1 VASTRTLYVIHG
13 VQKSSTVFDIAAER
27 ARKGDDV
34 SILFTREARRHAAD
48 RSLIDS
54 ISFAERIYCLTREA
68 DVEIEVAKNVE
79 LLDYP
84 GWVAL
89 IEGNEK
95 IISWA

>member
-1 VASTRTLYVIHG
+1 MRTLYVIHG
-13 VQKSSTVFDIAAER
+13 AQKSPTVFDIAAER

-48 RSLIDS
+48 QSLIDS
-54 ISFAERIYCLTREA
+54 MSFAKSIYCLSRGQDEKIEA
-68 DVEIEVAKNVE
+68 TKDVE
-79 LLDYP
+79 LLDYL

-89 IEGNEK
+89 IEENEK